1 MEPGSDEAGRGAEVW
16 VLNCRVMADLSKEE
30 IVAEL
35 ESIRVSI
42 LTLEQFV
49 APPVDESEARR
60 KVERLIALL
69 QLANL

>member
-1 MEPGSDEAGRGAEVW
+1 
-16 VLNCRVMADLSKEE
+16 MADMPKEE

-35 ESIRVSI
+35 ESIRLSI

-49 APPVDESEARR
+49 APPVTESEARR
-60 KVERLIALL
+60 KVESLLALL

>member
-1 MEPGSDEAGRGAEVW
+1 
-16 VLNCRVMADLSKEE
+16 MADISKEE
-30 IVAEL
+30 MVAEL

-49 APPVDESEARR
+49 VPAVDESEARR